1 MTTSL
6 PAASTATWAARDIQ
20 IEFYGNLPYCYA
32 NSVAMALSVQDEQVS
47 PGLVEVLTGVG
58 LGAVRIEHGPTFFST
73 TPAKVPEGLDK
84 ALELLGLSFTS
95 VAGPADA
102 QVQDL
107 LRTDLATGPV
117 ILGPLDMGYLTYIP
131 WHGPAAGS
139 DHYVVAY
146 AMDDERVFLQDP
158 AGFPCTSLGFDDL
171 THAWRA
177 ERIGYRG
184 GPYQRW
190 LNLRRVSN
198 PTDAEVY
205 SGAIAYFRT
214 LYRDQSELG
223 RLTGSEAIRT
233 LAREVGTSGMSDDL
247 RGFYTNFALPL
258 GARRALDFARF
269 FAHGGDA
276 GIATLKQ
283 EQARLFGEGL
293 LATNRADW
301 TRVAGALNAL
311 AEREAGLEQAFS
323 HGP

>member
-1 MTTSL
+1 MTTSI
-6 PAASTATWAARDIQ
+6 PAASTASWSARDVQ
-20 IEFYGNLPYCYA
+20 MEFFGNIPYCYA
-32 NSVAMALSVQDEQVS
+32 NSAAMVLSMQGEQVA

-58 LGAVRIEHGPTFFST
+58 LGAVRIERGPTFFST

-84 ALELLGLSFTS
+84 ALELLGFSFTS

-102 QVQDL
+102 QAQDL
-107 LRTDLATGPV
+107 LRADLATGPV

-146 AMDDERVFLQDP
+146 AMDGERAFFQDP

-171 THAWRA
+171 TRAWRA
-177 ERIGYRG
+177 ERIGYHS
-184 GPYQRW
+184 GPFQRW
-190 LNLRRVSN
+190 LNLRRVSR
-198 PTDAEVY
+198 PTAEEVHDR
-205 SGAIAYFRT
+205 AMAYFRT
-214 LYRDQSELG
+214 LYRDQSGLG

-233 LAREVGTSGMSDDL
+233 LAAEVGTGGLSDDL

-269 FAHGGDA
+269 FARGGDA
-276 GIATLKQ
+276 DIATLKQ

-293 LATNRADW
+293 VATTQGDWARLAGVFAGLAD
-301 TRVAGALNAL
+301 
-311 AEREAGLEQAFS
+311 REAGLERAF
-323 HGP
+323 GR